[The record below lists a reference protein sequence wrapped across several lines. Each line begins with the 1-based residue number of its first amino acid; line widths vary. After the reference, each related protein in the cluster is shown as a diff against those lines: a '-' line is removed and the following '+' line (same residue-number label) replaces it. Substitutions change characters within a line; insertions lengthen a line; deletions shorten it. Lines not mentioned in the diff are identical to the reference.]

1 MICGLT
7 AKTTASGAR
16 PSGNSSAA
24 RCQATVSALANAGGR
39 PAGSITIN
47 LDAAPRASQ
56 PRSIAEPI
64 WPQPTRTSVSAF
76 AAEDAPSSLMTLPRP
91 GAQARSGL
99 ADRLDHRGRHRLL
112 GRLAAPDHQL
122 EGGIEA

>member
-7 AKTTASGAR
+7 AKTTAAGLR

-24 RCQATVSALANAGGR
+24 RCQATFPELANAGGR
-39 PAGSITIN
+39 PAGSMTMN
-47 LDAAPRASQ
+47 LEAAPRVSQ

-76 AAEDAPSSLMTLPRP
+76 GAFGAGAALIGTSPAA
-91 GAQARSGL
+91 GNGFAQDG
-99 ADRLDHRGRHRLL
+99 
-112 GRLAAPDHQL
+112 
-122 EGGIEA
+122 